1 MGKEFACD
9 VGDAGLIP
17 GSGRFPGGG
26 NGNPLQYFEVFIE
39 FVSILFLFFFFLIT
53 HEVCGT
59 LASLPGIEPVPPAL
73 EGKVSTTGPTEKS
86 LEEHFTKETKSEL
99 EPNKTHRYEK
109 QSLSQ
114 L

>member
-1 MGKEFACD
+1 MATH
-9 VGDAGLIP
+9 
-17 GSGRFPGGG
+17 S
-26 NGNPLQYFEVFIE
+26 
-39 FVSILFLFFFFLIT
+39 SILKSLLNLFQYCFCFFFLIT
-53 HEVCGT
+53 HEVCGI

-73 EGKVSTTGPTEKS
+73 EGKVSTTGPPEKS

-114 L
+114 I